1 MCKLVFYTGAGMS
14 RESGLPTFRGKGG
27 LWDTLNIEAVAAR
40 SSWYCGR
47 RSDCLRSLQSLRLPQ
62 YHAVR
67 GIVEDE
73 VTATNGGSGCS
84 IFSISFAA

>member
-1 MCKLVFYTGAGMS
+1 MS

-47 RSDCLRSLQSLRLPQ
+47 RSDCNEPEAADARFFQSHSQLDYEER
-62 YHAVR
+62 A
-67 GIVEDE
+67 
-73 VTATNGGSGCS
+73 
-84 IFSISFAA
+84 